1 MNDIPTNNN
10 TEPHDAFAAQLNQ
23 KSDPK
28 PRKKKTWLY
37 AFGTLVLVAVIGA
50 GLYLT
55 QTKYGRDFTQAVG
68 TSGPAVMK
76 VVQNPNL
83 LFDNVNSDIV
93 NILLIGR
100 DVNYKIIYKNGKPI
114 AHTYDEDTP
123 ARSDTMIL
131 LSLNRRQHTLRMI
144 SFPRDALVHMP
155 PNDYDVRVAKLN
167 AAHAYGGPDMLK
179 QVLHDDLGITVHR
192 HAVVRFEGFKSIID
206 EIGGIE
212 VDVIGALHRDGTR
225 GDLNYD
231 DNWGNLHIHLK
242 PGMQHLDG
250 TQAHNYV
257 RFRMDLEGD
266 PGRIRRQQQVMRA
279 LGKKLTQQP
288 IYKIPGLVQEV
299 RRQFSTDMT
308 DEEIASAAYFARS
321 MDNAGHISP
330 VTLFGIYA
338 RTGSIILNRS
348 KNIKLLSF
356 LLGHT
361 FNPSVFLENSP
372 STERD
377 ELGSE
382 NDSSPDAQEL
392 LQAAGILEPKEADT
406 SENQNSSSRTLED
419 ESSANHEE
427 SANLP
432 SSTSRLAEAPATRRI
447 EIPKRAPRNRPKR
460 VRASERDERAV
471 DNSED
476 SSEQNAPVRQAVPDP
491 IRHHETPI
499 ALSVDS
505 PSPIPQ
511 PE

>member
-23 KSDPK
+23 K

-37 AFGTLVLVAVIGA
+37 AFGTLVLIAIAGA
-50 GLYLT
+50 AFYLT
-55 QTKYGRDFTQAVG
+55 QTDHGREITTDGHAVI
-68 TSGPAVMK
+68 K

-83 LFDNVNSDIV
+83 LFDNVNGDIV

-100 DVNYKIIYKNGKPI
+100 DVNYKIIYKHGKPI

-155 PNDYDVRVAKLN
+155 PNDYDVRIAKLN
-167 AAHAYGGPDMLK
+167 AAHAYGGPAMLE
-179 QVLHDDLGITVHR
+179 QALHDDLGITVHR
-192 HAVVRFEGFKSIID
+192 YAVVRFEGFKSIID
-206 EIGGIE
+206 EVGGID

-250 TQAHNYV
+250 TQAHDYV

-288 IYKIPGLVQEV
+288 LLKIPGLVQEV
-299 RRQFSTDMT
+299 RRQFKTDMT

-321 MDNAGHISP
+321 LGDTSHISP
-330 VTLFGIYA
+330 VTLFGIYSKK
-338 RTGSIILNRS
+338 GSIILNRS
-348 KNIKLLSF
+348 KNIQLLSY
-356 LLGHT
+356 LLGST
-361 FNPSVFLENSP
+361 FDPSVFLENSP

-377 ELGSE
+377 ELGDE
-382 NDSSPDAQEL
+382 NDSSPGAQEL
-392 LQAAGILEPKEADT
+392 LRAAGLLDSKEDDSPKSHDT
-406 SENQNSSSRTLED
+406 SNEDSS
-419 ESSANHEE
+419 ESHE
-427 SANLP
+427 AAAYTP
-432 SSTSRLAEAPATRRI
+432 SSTSRLAEASSPRREETPKRTPRKRTRRVS
-447 EIPKRAPRNRPKR
+447 ESSPRELSVEGSRSNSAQDVTRQ
-460 VRASERDERAV
+460 
-471 DNSED
+471 DNQEKTP
-476 SSEQNAPVRQAVPDP
+476 AP
-491 IRHHETPI
+491 IRHTEMESS
-499 ALSVDS
+499 LSVESTS
-505 PSPIPQ
+505 PVPQ